1 MTWEEIKAAT
11 EALPFEKK
19 AALWIAIGALTH
31 CFIEDESG
39 VFLSLRSDDEDG
51 EGKVLVTTGIN
62 APYEECFRMVRAAYA
77 MFLDAEVDMEC
88 AKENL
93 Q

>member
-1 MTWEEIKAAT
+1 MTWDEIKDAT
-11 EALPFEKK
+11 ETLPFEKK
-19 AALWIAIGALTH
+19 AALWIAIGALIR
-31 CFIEDESG
+31 CFVEDESG
-39 VFLSLRSDDEDG
+39 VFLALRPDSEG
-51 EGKVLVTTGIN
+51 EGKMLVTTGIN
-62 APYEECFRMVRAAYA
+62 APYEECFRMIRAAYA

>member
-1 MTWEEIKAAT
+1 MTWEEIKTAT
-11 EALPFEKK
+11 EALPVEKK
-19 AALWIAIGALTH
+19 TALWVAIGALIR
-31 CFIEDESG
+31 CFIKDESG
-39 VFLSLRSDDEDG
+39 VFLSLCSDEDG

-77 MFLDAEVDMEC
+77 MFLDAEVDMKC